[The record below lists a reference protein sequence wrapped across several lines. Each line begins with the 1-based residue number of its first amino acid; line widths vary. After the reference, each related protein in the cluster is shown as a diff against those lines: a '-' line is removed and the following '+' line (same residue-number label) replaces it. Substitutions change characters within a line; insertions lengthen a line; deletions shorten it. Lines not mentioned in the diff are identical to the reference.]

1 MRKRYFPILI
11 ATILAGAG
19 AATTARASADAPTAT
34 VSIDATRALA
44 TVPSTAIGLNASTYD
59 SYVTD
64 SAVPGLVRNAGV
76 RLMRFPGGT
85 QSDEYDWK
93 TNTDVKSGAT
103 EATNFDQFMT
113 LVKRIDGQAMIT
125 VNYGTGNTAGKRYS
139 ETGAQLAADWVKYAN
154 VTHHEHIKYW
164 EIGNEIY
171 GNGTYGADWEP
182 DENCATGTS
191 QPDNCGPAVYAKNVA
206 AYAKAMKAVDPTIK
220 IGVVLTTPGS
230 WPDGQ
235 TAPGSPQ
242 PWNQTVLSA
251 LSGTV
256 DFADVH
262 WYPQNPSNVTPPGP
276 TDAGLLAD
284 TDQIPGIAA
293 ALRHEFSDY
302 LDRQVPVTLTET
314 NSVSSNPGKQSVST
328 VNALYLEQDYLGWI
342 SSGIS
347 NVDWWQLHNGIVTSG
362 DNGSGLF
369 GTTKYGDYGVLSD
382 ATCADSICE
391 PPAETPFP
399 AYNGMV
405 LLSRFIHP
413 GETLVGATS
422 SQAMVRSY
430 AVRTGD
436 SARVMLVNDS
446 PDTAYSVALHYTGTR
461 PGRHAQIT
469 SLSGDGSRIVTSN
482 GNATSVQVPP
492 YSITLLSP
500 TE

>member
-11 ATILAGAG
+11 AAVLAGAG
-19 AATTARASADAPTAT
+19 AATTARAGGPTTT
-34 VSIDATRALA
+34 VNVDATHSVAV
-44 TVPSTAIGLNASTYD
+44 VPSTAIGLNASTYD

-64 SAVPGLVRNAGV
+64 SVVPGLVRDAGV

-93 TNTDVKSGAT
+93 TNTDVKSGAA
-103 EATNFDQFMT
+103 EATNFDQFMA
-113 LVKRIDGQAMIT
+113 LVKRIHGQAMIT
-125 VNYGTGNTAGKRYS
+125 VNYGTGNTAGKAYS

-182 DENCATGTS
+182 DENCATGTT

-206 AYAKAMKAVDPTIK
+206 AYAKAMKAVDPSIK

-230 WPDGQ
+230 WPDAQ

-251 LSGTV
+251 LGRSV

-284 TDQIPGIAA
+284 TDQIPGIAST
-293 ALRHEFSDY
+293 LRSEFTSY
-302 LDRQVPVTLTET
+302 LGRQVPVTLTET
-314 NSVSSNPGKQSVST
+314 NSVSSNPGKQTVST
-328 VNALYLEQDYLGWI
+328 VNALYLEQDYLSWI

-347 NVDWWQLHNGIVTSG
+347 NVDWWQLHNGIGTGG
-362 DNGSGLF
+362 DNGPGLF
-369 GTTKYGDYGVLSD
+369 GTAKYGDYGVLSD
-382 ATCADSICE
+382 ATCSDSICE
-391 PPAETPFP
+391 PAAETPFP
-399 AYNGMV
+399 AYNGLV

-413 GETLVGATS
+413 GERIVGATS
-422 SQAMVRSY
+422 SQALVRSY
-430 AVRTGD
+430 AVRVGN

-446 PDTAYSVALHYTGTR
+446 PDTAYSVQLHYTGAR
-461 PGRHAQIT
+461 PGRHAEIT
-469 SLSGDGSRIVTSN
+469 SLSGDGSRITKSK
-482 GNATSVQVPP
+482 GSATSVNIPP

-500 TE
+500 TG